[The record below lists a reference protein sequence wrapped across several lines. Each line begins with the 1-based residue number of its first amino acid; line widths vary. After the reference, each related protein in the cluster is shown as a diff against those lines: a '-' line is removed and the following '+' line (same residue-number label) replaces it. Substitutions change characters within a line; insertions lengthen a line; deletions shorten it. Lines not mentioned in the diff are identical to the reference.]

1 MRIQKPKFVIFQ
13 RETRIRVKPVLA
25 CLFALL
31 TVLLYFSPSMRTLR
45 AMPLVSDSVAWSDSS
60 IISANV
66 GGTAQVARQ
75 GDQRLFSITGEDS
88 ITFSLFNLLPLKTVT
103 VASTQTELL
112 AGGETVGIVL
122 YMDGVQI
129 IGLGSVSTKGGQIC
143 PASLAGLQ
151 TGDTVTAIDGVKVQN
166 AQHFAQLCNKN
177 EKSPFVFSYER
188 SGRSYQTTVSPVF
201 DEQEN
206 TWRIGAWVR
215 DSTSGVGTLS
225 FCDAE
230 GVRFCALGH
239 AVTDVDTGVLLP
251 SKNGILSQATVT
263 EIVKGRSG
271 SPGELIGNFGKRDSD
286 AIGRVLLNSEFGI
299 YGRMDGKYG
308 NTNACYPLARAAQAQ
323 LGNACILSA
332 AVDGTVQEYSCS
344 VVRADVQS
352 APTVQGMI
360 VEVTDARLLAAT
372 GGIVQGMSGSPVIQ
386 NGKIIAV
393 VTHVF
398 VNNPKRGYCVYAEWM
413 YQKMLSMG

>member
-1 MRIQKPKFVIFQ
+1 M
-13 RETRIRVKPVLA
+13 
-25 CLFALL
+25 LL
-31 TVLLYFSPSMRTLR
+31 TATLYFSPPMRSLRDLPSVCETL
-45 AMPLVSDSVAWSDSS
+45 AWDDSAL
-60 IISANV
+60 ISANA
-66 GGTAQVARQ
+66 GGTARVARQ
-75 GDQRLFSITGEDS
+75 GDQRLFSVTGEDT
-88 ITFSLFNLLPLKTVT
+88 ITFSLFKLLPLKTVT
-103 VASTQTELL
+103 VASSQTELL

-129 IGLGSVSTKGGQIC
+129 IGLGSIATKDGQIC
-143 PASLAGLQ
+143 PASLAGLK

-166 AQHFAQLCNKN
+166 AQHFAQLCNK
-177 EKSPFVFSYER
+177 KGKTSFVFSYER
-188 SGRSYQTTVSPVF
+188 GGRGYETTVTPVL

-206 TWRIGAWVR
+206 SLRIGAWVR

-225 FCDAE
+225 FCNDS
-230 GVRFCALGH
+230 GTRFCALGH

-251 SKNGILSQATVT
+251 SKNGILSEATVT

-271 SPGELIGNFGKRDSD
+271 SPGELIGSFGKRDSD

-299 YGRMDGKYG
+299 YGVMDGKFG
-308 NTNACYPLARAAQAQ
+308 DSERYPLARAAQAQ
-323 LGNACILSA
+323 LGSAVILSA
-332 AVDGTVQEYSCS
+332 AVDGTVREYACS

-352 APTVQGMI
+352 APTVQGMV

-386 NGKIIAV
+386 NGKIIGV

-413 YQKMLSMG
+413 YQQLMRVV